1 MLFFFKQKTAYE
13 MRISDWSSDVC
24 SSDLWRGIGSSDRRA
39 GRRCD
44 WGYRELLHDDLPA
57 GMAALRERWP
67 QARCWLGGHSL
78 GGQLSL
84 LFASLHPTEFA
95 GLLLVAS
102 GSPYWRRFRHGWL
115 IGVAYVLSPF
125 LAGWVGAPLGRGS
138 CRDKGGQ

>member
-1 MLFFFKQKTAYE
+1 
-13 MRISDWSSDVC
+13 
-24 SSDLWRGIGSSDRRA
+24 
-39 GRRCD
+39 
-44 WGYRELLHDDLPA
+44 
-57 GMAALRERWP
+57 MAALRERWP

-115 IGVAYVLSPF
+115 IGLAYVLSPL
-125 LAGWVGAPLGRGS
+125 LAGWVGPLPGR
-138 CRDKGGQ
+138 RIGGRKSGVVGKRVSVRVGLGGRRT